1 MKLKTVKIFANDI
14 FDPTILITYILND
27 DKKKSLKKI
36 RFWIREDKKDDFDII
51 NFTNKL
57 YYGIVEYTPTPKEK
71 DIFRIY
77 QELFSEK
84 VWENYIETETEV
96 FDEKAIEIKLIENF
110 IEFHKD
116 FMREFVETKMADYT
130 LENQKPLSIPLPFE
144 TKTKTHGTTIM
155 FYQEMPL
162 PLKIEKEKENE
173 S

>member
-1 MKLKTVKIFANDI
+1 MELKTVKIFANDI
-14 FDPTILITYILND
+14 FDPTILITYILNS
-27 DKKKSLKKI
+27 DKKKTIKKI
-36 RFWIREDKKDDFDII
+36 KFWIREDKKDDFDII
-51 NFTNKL
+51 NYTNKL
-57 YYGIVEYTPTPKEK
+57 YYSIVEYIEKPKEK
-71 DIFRIY
+71 DVFRVY
-77 QELFSEK
+77 QELFSENI
-84 VWENYIETETEV
+84 WENYIETTTEV
-96 FDEKAIEIKLIENF
+96 FNEKAIEIMPQPNF
-110 IEFHKD
+110 VEFHKD

>member
-36 RFWIREDKKDDFDII
+36 KFWIREDKKDDFDII

-84 VWENYIETETEV
+84 VWENYIETTNEV
-96 FDEKAIEIKLIENF
+96 FDEKAIEIMPIENF

-130 LENQKPLSIPLPFE
+130 LENQIPLGSIE
-144 TKTKTHGTTIM
+144 TT
-155 FYQEMPL
+155 
-162 PLKIEKEKENE
+162 KIEKEKENE

>member
-51 NFTNKL
+51 NYTNKL
-57 YYGIVEYTPTPKEK
+57 YYSIVEYIEKPKEK
-71 DIFRIY
+71 DVFRVY
-77 QELFSEK
+77 QELFSENI
-84 VWENYIETETEV
+84 WENYIETTTEV
-96 FDEKAIEIKLIENF
+96 FNEKAIEIMPQPNF
-110 IEFHKD
+110 VEFHKD